1 MDVIDFFGSSRP
13 RSAEERI
20 RKIEAYVP
28 GPGKRGDFLRYGYDY
43 FDNEDFGVGY
53 GGYHY
58 DGRYAGSVD
67 KMISHYR
74 LTPESRVLELGC
86 AKGFILF
93 EFLRRGIAVAGID
106 ISEYAV
112 ENALPEVRP
121 FIRQGSCERLEW
133 GDGTFDLVYSKET
146 LPHLTETQLVS
157 AIAEVRRVCRGDDI
171 FLEIQVGNDDR
182 ACQLISVWD
191 ETHQT
196 VRSSEWW
203 RRFLM
208 DQGYRGQVCFKALF

>member
-20 RKIEAYVP
+20 RKIEAFVP
-28 GPGKRGDFLRYGYDY
+28 DPDKRPDFRRYGYNY

-53 GGYHY
+53 GGYRY

-67 KMISHYR
+67 KMISHYG

-112 ENALPEVRP
+112 GNALPEVRP
-121 FIRQGSCERLEW
+121 FIRQGSCERLDW
-133 GDGTFDLVYSKET
+133 NDGSFDLVYSKET
-146 LPHLTETQLVS
+146 LPHLTESQLVS
-157 AIAEVRRVCRGDDI
+157 AIAEARRVCRSDDI

-182 ACQLISVWD
+182 ACQLINAWD

-196 VRSSEWW
+196 VRSSGWW
-203 RRFLM
+203 RRFLV
-208 DQGYRGQVCFKALF
+208 DQGYRGQVHFKALF